1 MNIITYAAAIS
12 LAIAGAVV
20 LLTLLIVIA
29 DSMVRG
35 HDLLTSRRV
44 TKSIIEII
52 SEQKT
57 ARNFYDLGCGRG
69 TLAIRIKK
77 QFPNISVYAIDNNT
91 VRIFFAKIKAFFF
104 RKKIKFLRKN
114 IFDIDLSGADIVY
127 LYLWHD
133 VLPQLEEKLQK
144 ELQRDAIVM
153 TNTTSFPTWKP
164 MQKIVTYPKT
174 SKTPNFETLFV
185 YQKRKA

>member
-29 DSMVRG
+29 DSMIRG

-69 TLAIRIKK
+69 TLAISIKK
-77 QFPNISVYAIDNNT
+77 QFPNISVYAIDTNT
-91 VRIFFAKIKAFFF
+91 GRIFFAKIKAFFF
-104 RKKIKFLRKN
+104 RKKI
-114 IFDIDLSGADIVY
+114 
-127 LYLWHD
+127 
-133 VLPQLEEKLQK
+133 
-144 ELQRDAIVM
+144 
-153 TNTTSFPTWKP
+153 
-164 MQKIVTYPKT
+164 
-174 SKTPNFETLFV
+174 
-185 YQKRKA
+185 